1 MMLFLYF
8 AFWVTYQ
15 CISLLEEVSY
25 VLCDSFINVLF
36 SIPDLVQKL
45 VLQMAQK
52 HANPYQWHTHAAA
65 QTATQGAIIHT
76 AHYATA
82 NAAAHAAANG
92 PNHATANASHAAAH
106 AAANGPNHAA
116 AHYATAN
123 SSHAVAH
130 AAANGPSHAAAH
142 YATANFID
150 R

>member
-8 AFWVTYQ
+8 TFWVTYQ

-45 VLQMAQK
+45 ALQMAQK
-52 HANPYQWHTHAAA
+52 HANPYQWHAHAAA
-65 QTATQGAIIHT
+65 QTATRGAIIHT
-76 AHYATA
+76 AHYVTA
-82 NAAAHAAANG
+82 NAAAQY
-92 PNHATANASHAAAH
+92 ATANT
-106 AAANGPNHAA
+106 A

-123 SSHAVAH
+123 A
-130 AAANGPSHAAAH
+130 SHAAAH

>member
-15 CISLLEEVSY
+15 CISLLEEVSC

-45 VLQMAQK
+45 ALQMAQK
-52 HANPYQWHTHAAA
+52 HANPYQWHAHAAA
-65 QTATQGAIIHT
+65 QTATRGAIIHT

-82 NAAAHAAANG
+82 NAAAQY
-92 PNHATANASHAAAH
+92 ATANTAAH

-116 AHYATAN
+116 
-123 SSHAVAH
+123 AH

-142 YATANFID
+142 YATPKFID

>member
-8 AFWVTYQ
+8 AFWVTYR

-45 VLQMAQK
+45 ALQMAQK
-52 HANPYQWHTHAAA
+52 HANPYQWHAHAAA
-65 QTATQGAIIHT
+65 QTVTRGAIIHT

-82 NAAAHAAANG
+82 N
-92 PNHATANASHAAAH
+92 TAAH

-123 SSHAVAH
+123 SSHAAAH

>member
-1 MMLFLYF
+1 MMLFWYF

-45 VLQMAQK
+45 ALQMAQK

-65 QTATQGAIIHT
+65 QTATRGAIIHT
-76 AHYATA
+76 AHYVTA
-82 NAAAHAAANG
+82 NAAAQY
-92 PNHATANASHAAAH
+92 ATANT
-106 AAANGPNHAA
+106 A

-123 SSHAVAH
+123 A
-130 AAANGPSHAAAH
+130 SHAAAH